1 MLAFIELDYT
11 SRQKV
16 TEFTRDRYLEFREHF
31 PQWHL
36 PEWPE
41 DGDRPKYI
49 YPSEEILI
57 ELETDG
63 PYLSSFEL
71 TFTVKRFKG
80 AYFSE
85 RNLGRQVSSIP
96 SSFGEREPATFIQIS
111 IPDLAL
117 LSINEVQ
124 VLEDACTEELQ
135 AMLDNGFRIIAV
147 CPPNSQRR
155 PDYILGRTKGR

>member
-16 TEFTRDRYLEFREHF
+16 AEFTRDRYLEFREHF

-41 DGDRPKYI
+41 GEDRPKYI

-63 PYLSSFEL
+63 PYLSSLEL

-80 AYFSE
+80 AYFSDAS
-85 RNLGRQVSSIP
+85 RPRYRSSIDP
-96 SSFGEREPATFIQIS
+96 GDQPGATFIQIS

-135 AMLDNGFRIIAV
+135 VMLDKGFRIIAV

-155 PDYILGRTKGR
+155 PDYILGRSKSR